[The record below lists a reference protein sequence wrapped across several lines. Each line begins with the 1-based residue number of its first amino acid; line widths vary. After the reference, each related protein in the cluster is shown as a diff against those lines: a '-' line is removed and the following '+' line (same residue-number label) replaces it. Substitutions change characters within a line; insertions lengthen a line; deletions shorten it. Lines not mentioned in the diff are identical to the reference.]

1 MTKTDPALAAI
12 RNVRHEISRE
22 FNNDPARLIAHYIEL
37 QRRIEKSKIVQG
49 PDDADQTPPDA
60 DAAQLGR

>member
-12 RNVRHEISRE
+12 RNVRHKISRE

-37 QRRIEKSKIVQG
+37 QRRIDKSKIVQA
-49 PDDADQTPPDA
+49 PDDSDPAPPDA